1 MGGVGLLACE
11 GFLVGRT
18 YFVFWWM
25 ELDLISL
32 DGSEV
37 FSSQFWD
44 VRGSVMV
51 LSRLSVNGRIVFQFF

>member
-1 MGGVGLLACE
+1 MGGVGLLAFE

-18 YFVFWWM
+18 CFVSWCM

-37 FSSQFWD
+37 FSSEFWG